1 MVWGS
6 TSTAARATARAS
18 WSTWSRTSRHGAGIV
33 INAGAYT
40 HTSVAIR
47 DALATVT
54 CPVVEVHISNVH
66 ARERFRHHSYLSAVV
81 TGVIVG
87 LGPQGY
93 ELAIAAV
100 AARAST
106 T

>member
-1 MVWGS
+1 M
-6 TSTAARATARAS
+6 
-18 WSTWSRTSRHGAGIV
+18 
-33 INAGAYT
+33 
-40 HTSVAIR
+40 
-47 DALATVT
+47 T